1 MALQQGDESRLLSL
15 PAELRNRIYDYVLR
29 HDLET
34 FAETLRPPPTLQ
46 THSQL
51 RREYAGIFYG
61 SEQLQVDAYYDA
73 TDAWCT
79 VSDGRAKLAILQK
92 CKFTDLT
99 DFWSL
104 ASARR
109 YCQRVSYNR
118 ENVQRGIMTVATNA
132 GFKRWQWSITG
143 SA

>member
-1 MALQQGDESRLLSL
+1 MMIQQGHESPLLDL
-15 PAELRNRIYDYVLR
+15 PAELRNRIYELLVPYDIEAYA
-29 HDLET
+29 DN
-34 FAETLRPPPTLQ
+34 
-46 THSQL
+46 L
-51 RREYAGIFYG
+51 RRPSLLQVGAQTKREYPGIFFG
-61 SEQLQVDAYYDA
+61 SDLLKLDAYYDA
-73 TDAWCT
+73 TDAWCS
-79 VSDGRAKLAILQK
+79 VSGAQAKLAILQK
-92 CKFTDLT
+92 CTFTDLT

-143 SA
+143 EG